1 MSIRLVTD
9 KENVDYQAV
18 ADILDH
24 FGLSHFDAA
33 TEEKIFKN
41 SYATAFIYD
50 GGQGVGCARAI
61 SDGVCQAAIY
71 NVALLE
77 EGYRL
82 VKTIMR
88 DSHMYRQEASDKSGK
103 NRIRQRRKGKGL

>member
-77 EGYRL
+77 EGYRFGDNDYERQPY
-82 VKTIMR
+82 V
-88 DSHMYRQEASDKSGK
+88 SQEASDKSRK
-103 NRIRQRRKGKGL
+103 NRIRQCRKGKRL

>member
-50 GGQGVGCARAI
+50 GDQVVGCARAI

-77 EGYRL
+77 EGYRFGDNDYERQPY
-82 VKTIMR
+82 VSPRSI
-88 DSHMYRQEASDKSGK
+88 RQEQE
-103 NRIRQRRKGKGL
+103 NRIRQRRKGKRL

>member
-33 TEEKIFKN
+33 TEEKILQCGT
-41 SYATAFIYD
+41 S
-50 GGQGVGCARAI
+50 GR
-61 SDGVCQAAIY
+61 
-71 NVALLE
+71 
-77 EGYRL
+77 RL
-82 VKTIMR
+82 
-88 DSHMYRQEASDKSGK
+88 SFW
-103 NRIRQRRKGKGL
+103 

>member
-50 GGQGVGCARAI
+50 G
-61 SDGVCQAAIY
+61 VCQAAIY

-77 EGYRL
+77 EGYRFGDNDYERKYI
-82 VKTIMR
+82 VRM
-88 DSHMYRQEASDKSGK
+88 GK
-103 NRIRQRRKGKGL
+103 

>member
-1 MSIRLVTD
+1 MTD

-77 EGYRL
+77 EGYRFGENDYERQPY
-82 VKTIMR
+82 VSPRSI
-88 DSHMYRQEASDKSGK
+88 RQEREKQNQTA
-103 NRIRQRRKGKGL
+103 

>member
-50 GGQGVGCARAI
+50 GDQVVGC
-61 SDGVCQAAIY
+61 
-71 NVALLE
+71 
-77 EGYRL
+77 EGNFRWRVSGCNLQCGTSGRRL
-82 VKTIMR
+82 
-88 DSHMYRQEASDKSGK
+88 SFW
-103 NRIRQRRKGKGL
+103 

>member
-50 GGQGVGCARAI
+50 GDQVVGCARAI

-82 VKTIMR
+82 VTTIMR
-88 DSHMYRQEASDKSGK
+88 DSHMYRQEASDKSRK
-103 NRIRQRRKGKGL
+103 NRIRQRRKGKRL

>member
-41 SYATAFIYD
+41 SYATA
-50 GGQGVGCARAI
+50 I
-61 SDGVCQAAIY
+61 SDGVCQAAIKKHY
-71 NVALLE
+71 HIDCCPSNEYAIVPNGPDESLWLLPHGRE
-77 EGYRL
+77 KL
-82 VKTIMR
+82 SAK
-88 DSHMYRQEASDKSGK
+88 
-103 NRIRQRRKGKGL
+103 

>member
-33 TEEKIFKN
+33 TEEK
-41 SYATAFIYD
+41 YLRTA
-50 GGQGVGCARAI
+50 
-61 SDGVCQAAIY
+61 
-71 NVALLE
+71 
-77 EGYRL
+77 
-82 VKTIMR
+82 M
-88 DSHMYRQEASDKSGK
+88 
-103 NRIRQRRKGKGL
+103 QRHLFTMETR

>member
-33 TEEKIFKN
+33 TEETIFKN

-50 GGQGVGCARAI
+50 
-61 SDGVCQAAIY
+61 
-71 NVALLE
+71 
-77 EGYRL
+77 
-82 VKTIMR
+82 
-88 DSHMYRQEASDKSGK
+88 
-103 NRIRQRRKGKGL
+103 

>member
-18 ADILDH
+18 ADSLDQ

-33 TEEKIFKN
+33 TEEQIFKN

-50 GGQGVGCARAI
+50 G
-61 SDGVCQAAIY
+61 D
-71 NVALLE
+71 
-77 EGYRL
+77 
-82 VKTIMR
+82 
-88 DSHMYRQEASDKSGK
+88 
-103 NRIRQRRKGKGL
+103 